1 MREPVKRNWGGFR
14 PGAGRK
20 PKKPGPK
27 KPVRRPPVRKR
38 VGWLVDAM
46 GVISREVSNP

>member
-1 MREPVKRNWGGFR
+1 
-14 PGAGRK
+14 
-20 PKKPGPK
+20 
-27 KPVRRPPVRKR
+27 VRRPPVRKR